1 MAEAQIQ
8 DYRAALMAGLDT
20 LALAPDEQQIEQL
33 LAYHAGL
40 VKWNR
45 AFNLT
50 AVRDPME
57 MIYRHLLDS
66 LAIVPFLPAGRLLD
80 VGTGAGLPGL
90 VVAMVRPDIA
100 VTCLDSNGKKIRF
113 IRQMIM
119 ELQLKQVAT
128 TQARV
133 ESFSAEPYAAITSR
147 AFATLS
153 DMVQWSQHLLAADGQ
168 FVAMKGQYPEAE
180 LAALPDS
187 VQVLGVQQLQVP
199 GADGERHL
207 VRLSL
212 SASPALPE

>member
-1 MAEAQIQ
+1 MAVTKTQ
-8 DYRAALMAGLDT
+8 DFRSALLAGLET
-20 LALAPDEQQIEQL
+20 LALAPDDQQIDQL

-45 AFNLT
+45 AYNLT
-50 AVRDPME
+50 AVRDPLA
-57 MIYRHLLDS
+57 MIHRHLLDS
-66 LAIVPFLPAGRLLD
+66 LAIVPFMPSGRLLD

-90 VVAMVRPDIA
+90 VVAMVRPDIE

-113 IRQMIM
+113 IRQMIL
-119 ELQLKQVAT
+119 ELGLKQVAT

-153 DMVQWSQHLLAADGQ
+153 DMVHWSKHLLAEDGQ

-180 LAALPDS
+180 LAELPDS
-187 VQVLGVQQLQVP
+187 MQVLGVHQLQVP

-212 SASPALPE
+212 SASSALPD